1 MIPDTNI
8 RMGKALTK
16 LALFSSVFVGLPNV
30 WAAGEF
36 DFFEKEIRPLLY
48 KHCYKC
54 HSAEAEKLKGGLL
67 LVSRQGWATG
77 GDTGPAIVPGD
88 VEGSLL
94 LRAVS
99 YEDGDLKM
107 PPKYKLADHE
117 RAALGAWVEAGA
129 ADPRDHQTAG
139 KAKGIDLDKGR
150 EFWSFR
156 PVVKQA
162 VPEVSPAPGQGKN
175 LGAIDRFILSRLAKE
190 DIGLVDLARPE
201 TLLRRVYFDLIGL
214 PPTPEQI
221 DDFLTDPSP
230 EAYAR
235 LVDRLLGSPQFGET
249 WGRHWL
255 DVARFAESSGG
266 GRSLM
271 FKDAWR
277 FRDYVIRAFNDDKP
291 FDQFIREQIAGD
303 LMPPGT
309 RKQQNERFVATG
321 FLALG
326 PHNYELQDKELLRME
341 VVDEQIETVG
351 RAFLGMTLGCAR
363 CHDHKFDPVPTNDY
377 YALAGIFR
385 STQSLIPGNVSG
397 WVAREL
403 EPEPALRKAI
413 EQHAEETKQA
423 NVALKAAKKELRK
436 VEEATGKAGVYID
449 DLEAEIIGDWMK
461 STSNKNYFGD
471 NYIHD
476 KGEGKG
482 QKKVIFTAELKEAGE
497 YEVRFGY
504 TAGTNRAQ
512 KAPVTIEHA
521 NGPTTIRVNQ
531 REKPPINDNFKI
543 IGRFQFNAGKAVVS
557 VSNENTSD
565 VVIADAVVFV
575 PVAELKKD
583 SVPDLRLAKLRG
595 EVDRLVKRAD
605 ALKKTKST
613 DLPKAMSVQDEK
625 ETGDWHVHI
634 RGEIRNKGAVVPRG
648 FLQVASKRKTVA
660 QPTIAA
666 GKSGRLELAEW
677 VASSDN
683 PLTSRVM
690 VNRIWHHLIGKGLVR
705 TTDNFGMMGEKP
717 SHAALLDWLAH
728 QFVVDQWSVK
738 KMIRRIVMSRTY
750 RLSSTGETTGWASDP
765 ENRLIWRANRKRLT
779 AEAIRDSIL
788 SVSGQ
793 LSMQQGGPTIRKFSQ
808 YDWGYEF
815 NTIRRSVYVPLFRNT
830 LLEVMEAFDVA
841 NPNVVSGRRSETTLP
856 TQALYLMNSPFVNA
870 EAERAG
876 ERIIRSGVSDAE
888 RVRLVYRLA
897 LGREPSAVE
906 ADVVMKFIEESK
918 TGQKSRAWSALVHS
932 LFGSVD
938 FRHLD

>member
-8 RMGKALTK
+8 RMGRTLTK
-16 LALFSSVFVGLPNV
+16 LALCSLVVVGLPNA

-36 DFFEKEIRPLLY
+36 NFFEKEIRPLLY

-67 LVSRQGWATG
+67 LDSRQGWATG
-77 GDTGPAIVPGD
+77 GDSGPAIVPGD

-99 YEDGDLKM
+99 YEDGDLQM

-117 RAALGAWVEAGA
+117 RAALGTWVEAGA
-129 ADPRDHQTAG
+129 VDPRNHQTEG
-139 KAKGIDLDKGR
+139 KAKGIDLAKGR
-150 EFWSFR
+150 KFWSFR
-156 PVVKQA
+156 PVVNHA
-162 VPEVSPAPGQGKN
+162 VPEVNPVPGQGKN

-190 DIGLVDLARPE
+190 DIELVDLARPE
-201 TLLRRVYFDLIGL
+201 TLLRRLYFDLIGL

-221 DDFLTDPSP
+221 DDFLTDPSLG
-230 EAYAR
+230 AYAR

-277 FRDYVIRAFNDDKP
+277 FRDYVINSFNDDKP

-385 STQSLIPGNVSG
+385 STQSLVPGNVSG

-449 DLEAEIIGDWMK
+449 DLEAEIIGEWMK
-461 STSNKNYFGD
+461 STSNKTYFGD

-521 NGPTTIRVNQ
+521 DGPTTIRINQ

-543 IGRFQFNAGKAVVS
+543 MGRFQFNAGRAVVS

-575 PVAELKKD
+575 PVAELKN
-583 SVPDLRLAKLRG
+583 SVPRQRLAKLRG
-595 EVDRLVKRAD
+595 EVDRLVKRVD
-605 ALKKTKST
+605 TLKKTKSA

-625 ETGDWHVHI
+625 KTGDWHIHI

-666 GKSGRLELAEW
+666 GRSGRLELA
-677 VASSDN
+677 
-683 PLTSRVM
+683 
-690 VNRIWHHLIGKGLVR
+690 
-705 TTDNFGMMGEKP
+705 
-717 SHAALLDWLAH
+717 
-728 QFVVDQWSVK
+728 
-738 KMIRRIVMSRTY
+738 
-750 RLSSTGETTGWASDP
+750 
-765 ENRLIWRANRKRLT
+765 
-779 AEAIRDSIL
+779 
-788 SVSGQ
+788 
-793 LSMQQGGPTIRKFSQ
+793 
-808 YDWGYEF
+808 
-815 NTIRRSVYVPLFRNT
+815 
-830 LLEVMEAFDVA
+830 
-841 NPNVVSGRRSETTLP
+841 
-856 TQALYLMNSPFVNA
+856 
-870 EAERAG
+870 
-876 ERIIRSGVSDAE
+876 
-888 RVRLVYRLA
+888 
-897 LGREPSAVE
+897 
-906 ADVVMKFIEESK
+906 
-918 TGQKSRAWSALVHS
+918 
-932 LFGSVD
+932 
-938 FRHLD
+938 

>member
-1 MIPDTNI
+1 MIPPI
-8 RMGKALTK
+8 VISMGKTLISFAAIL
-16 LALFSSVFVGLPNV
+16 LLIFSLSSAK
-30 WAAGEF
+30 AAGEF
-36 DFFEKEIRPLLY
+36 DFFEKEIRPLLH

-54 HSAEAEKLKGGLL
+54 HSTEAEKLKGGLL
-67 LVSRQGWATG
+67 LDSRQGWESG
-77 GDTGPAIVPGD
+77 GDSGPAIVPGD

-99 YEDGDLKM
+99 YEDGDLQM

-117 RAALGAWVEAGA
+117 RAALDRWVRAGA
-129 ADPRDHQTAG
+129 ADPRDHQRER
-139 KAKGIDLDKGR
+139 KVKGIDLGKGR
-150 EFWSFR
+150 EFWAFR
-156 PVVKQA
+156 PVVNHG
-162 VPEVSPAPGQGKN
+162 VPKMSPVSSQGGD
-175 LGAIDRFILSRLAKE
+175 LGAIDRFIISRLAKE
-190 DIGLVDLARPE
+190 GIERVGLARPE
-201 TLLRRVYFDLIGL
+201 TLLRRLYFDLIGV

-277 FRDYVIRAFNDDKP
+277 FRDYVINAFNDDKP

-303 LMPPGT
+303 LMPAGT
-309 RKQQNERFVATG
+309 REQQNERFVATG

-363 CHDHKFDPVPTNDY
+363 CHDHKFDPVPTDDY

-385 STQSLIPGNVSG
+385 STQSLVPGNVSS

-403 EPEPALRKAI
+403 KPEPTLKKII
-413 EQHAEETKQA
+413 EQHARETQEA
-423 NVALKAAKKELRK
+423 NAALKAAKKELQK
-436 VEEATGKAGVYID
+436 VEQTSGRTGIYVD
-449 DLEAEIIGDWMK
+449 NLEAEIIGDWMK
-461 STSNKNYFGD
+461 STSNKTYFGD

-482 QKKVIFTAELKEAGE
+482 QKKVIFTAEMEEAGE

-512 KAPVTIEHA
+512 EAPVTIEHA
-521 NGPTTIRVNQ
+521 DGSTTIRINQ
-531 REKPPINDNFKI
+531 REKPPINDNFKV

-557 VSNENTSD
+557 VSNANTRD

-575 PVAELKKD
+575 PAAELKKD
-583 SVPDLRLAKLRG
+583 SVPGQRLAKLRG
-595 EVDRLVKRAD
+595 EVDRLVKRLD

-648 FLQVASKRKTVA
+648 FLQVASKTKTDA
-660 QPTIAA
+660 QPAIAT
-666 GKSGRLELAEW
+666 GSSGRLELAEW

-690 VNRIWHHLIGKGLVR
+690 VNRIWHHLIGNGLVR
-705 TTDNFGMMGEKP
+705 TTDNFGMMGEMP
-717 SHAALLDWLAH
+717 SHAPLLDWLAH

-750 RLSSTGETTGWASDP
+750 RLASTGESVGWATDP
-765 ENRLIWRANRKRLT
+765 ENRLIWRGNRKRLT
-779 AEAIRDSIL
+779 AEAIRDTIL

-830 LLEVMEAFDVA
+830 LLEGLETFDVA

-856 TQALYLMNSPFVNA
+856 TQALYMMNSPFVNA

-876 ERIIRSGVSDAE
+876 ERIIRYGATDAE

-906 ADVVMKFIEESK
+906 VDVVMKFIEESK
-918 TGQKSRAWSALVHS
+918 TGEKSGAWSALVHS

>member
-1 MIPDTNI
+1 
-8 RMGKALTK
+8 MGKTLIIFAAIL
-16 LALFSSVFVGLPNV
+16 LLIFGLSSAR
-30 WAAGEF
+30 AAGEF
-36 DFFEKEIRPLLY
+36 DYFEKEIRPLLH

-54 HSAEAEKLKGGLL
+54 HSTEAEKVKGGLL
-67 LVSRQGWATG
+67 LDSRQGWETG
-77 GDTGPAIVPGD
+77 GDSGPAIVPGD
-88 VEGSLL
+88 VQGSLL

-99 YEDGDLKM
+99 YENSDLQM
-107 PPKYKLADHE
+107 PPKYKLAEHE
-117 RAALGAWVEAGA
+117 RAALGKWVEAGA
-129 ADPRDHQTAG
+129 ADPRDHQTEG
-139 KAKGIDLDKGR
+139 KAKSVDVAKGR
-150 EFWSFR
+150 EFWAFR
-156 PVVKQA
+156 PVANHA
-162 VPEVSPAPGQGKN
+162 VPKMNPAPGQGKN
-175 LGAIDRFILSRLAKE
+175 LGPIDRFILSRLTDE
-190 DIGLVDLARPE
+190 GIERVDLARPE
-201 TLLRRVYFDLIGL
+201 TLLRRLYFDLIGL

-221 DDFLTDPSP
+221 DDFLADPSP
-230 EAYAR
+230 ESYER
-235 LVDRLLGSPQFGET
+235 LLDRLLGSPQFGET

-277 FRDYVIRAFNDDKP
+277 FRDYVINAFNDDKP

-303 LMPPGT
+303 LMPTGT
-309 RKQQNERFVATG
+309 REQQNERFVATG

-351 RAFLGMTLGCAR
+351 RAFLGMTRGCAR
-363 CHDHKFDPVPTNDY
+363 CHDHKFDPVPADDY

-385 STQSLIPGNVSG
+385 STQSLVPGNVSS

-403 EPEPALRKAI
+403 EPEPALKKVI
-413 EQHAEETKQA
+413 EQHAEEAKESNA
-423 NVALKAAKKELRK
+423 ALKAAKKELLK
-436 VEEATGKAGVYID
+436 VEGAFGETGVFVD
-449 DLEAEIIGDWMK
+449 DLDAEKIGDWMK
-461 STSNKNYFGD
+461 STSNKTYFRD

-482 QKKVIFTAELKEAGE
+482 QKKVIFTAELEEAGE

-512 KAPVTIEHA
+512 EAPVTIEHA
-521 NGPTTIRVNQ
+521 DGPTTIKINQ
-531 REKPPINDNFKI
+531 REKPPINDNFKV

-557 VSNENTSD
+557 VSNANTSD

-575 PVAELKKD
+575 PVAGLKKN
-583 SVPDLRLAKLRG
+583 SVPGQRLAKLRG
-595 EVDRLVKRAD
+595 EVDRLVKRLD

-634 RGEIRNKGAVVPRG
+634 RGEIRNKAAVVPRG
-648 FLQVASKRKTVA
+648 FLQVASKTKTVA
-660 QPTIAA
+660 QPAIAA
-666 GKSGRLELAEW
+666 GRSGRLELAEW

-750 RLSSTGETTGWASDP
+750 RLASTGESVGWATDQ

-808 YDWGYEF
+808 YDFGYEF

-830 LLEVMEAFDVA
+830 LLEGLETFDVA

-876 ERIIRSGVSDAE
+876 ERISRNGVTDAE
-888 RVRLVYRLA
+888 RVRLAYRLA
-897 LGREPSAVE
+897 LGREPSAIE
-906 ADVVMKFIEESK
+906 ADVVMKFIGKSK
-918 TGQKSRAWSALVHS
+918 TGQKSRTWSAVAHS

>member
-1 MIPDTNI
+1 
-8 RMGKALTK
+8 MGKTLISFAAIL
-16 LALFSSVFVGLPNV
+16 LLIFSLSSAK
-30 WAAGEF
+30 AAGEF
-36 DFFEKEIRPLLY
+36 DFFEKEIRPLLH

-54 HSAEAEKLKGGLL
+54 HSTEAEKVKGGLL
-67 LVSRQGWATG
+67 LDSRQGWATG
-77 GDTGPAIVPGD
+77 GDSGPAIVPGD

-99 YEDGDLKM
+99 YEDGDLQM

-117 RAALGAWVEAGA
+117 RAALDRWVRAGA
-129 ADPRDHQTAG
+129 ADPRDHQTEG
-139 KAKGIDLDKGR
+139 KAKGVDLVKGR
-150 EFWSFR
+150 EFWAFR
-156 PVVKQA
+156 PVGNHA
-162 VPEVSPAPGQGKN
+162 VPKVNPALGQGEN

-190 DIGLVDLARPE
+190 GIERVDLARPE
-201 TLLRRVYFDLIGL
+201 TLLRRLYFDLIGL

-277 FRDYVIRAFNDDKP
+277 FRDYVINAFNDDKP

-303 LMPPGT
+303 LMPAGT
-309 RKQQNERFVATG
+309 REQQNERFVATG

-363 CHDHKFDPVPTNDY
+363 CHDHKFDPVPTDDY

-385 STQSLIPGNVSG
+385 STQSLVPGNVSS

-403 EPEPALRKAI
+403 KPEPTLKKII
-413 EQHAEETKQA
+413 EQHARETQEA
-423 NVALKAAKKELRK
+423 NAALKAAKKELQK
-436 VEEATGKAGVYID
+436 VEQTSGRTGIYVD
-449 DLEAEIIGDWMK
+449 NLEAEIIGDWMK
-461 STSNKNYFGD
+461 STSNKTYFGD

-482 QKKVIFTAELKEAGE
+482 QKKVIFTAEMEEAGE

-512 KAPVTIEHA
+512 EAPVTIEHA
-521 NGPTTIRVNQ
+521 DGSTTIRINQ
-531 REKPPINDNFKI
+531 REKPPINDNFKV

-557 VSNENTSD
+557 VSNANTRD

-575 PVAELKKD
+575 PVAELKKH
-583 SVPDLRLAKLRG
+583 SVPRQRLANLRG
-595 EVDRLVKRAD
+595 EVDRLVKRLD

-648 FLQVASKRKTVA
+648 FLQVASKTKTVA
-660 QPTIAA
+660 QPAIAT
-666 GKSGRLELAEW
+666 GSSGRLELAEW

-690 VNRIWHHLIGKGLVR
+690 VNRIWHHLIGNGLVR
-705 TTDNFGMMGEKP
+705 TTDNFGMMGEMP
-717 SHAALLDWLAH
+717 SHAPLLDWLAH

-750 RLSSTGETTGWASDP
+750 RLASTGESIGRTIDP

-779 AEAIRDSIL
+779 AESIRDTIL

-830 LLEVMEAFDVA
+830 LLEGLETFDVA

-876 ERIIRSGVSDAE
+876 ERIIRYGATDAE

-906 ADVVMKFIEESK
+906 VDVVMKFIEESK
-918 TGQKSRAWSALVHS
+918 TGEKSGAWSALVHS

>member
-1 MIPDTNI
+1 
-8 RMGKALTK
+8 MGKTLISFAAIL
-16 LALFSSVFVGLPNV
+16 LLIFGLSSAT
-30 WAAGEF
+30 AAGEF
-36 DFFEKEIRPLLY
+36 DFFEKEIRPLLH

-54 HSAEAEKLKGGLL
+54 HSTEAEKLKGALL
-67 LVSRQGWATG
+67 LDSRQGWETG
-77 GDTGPAIVPGD
+77 GDSGPAIVPGD

-99 YEDGDLKM
+99 YEDDDLQM

-117 RAALGAWVEAGA
+117 RAALGKWVEAGA
-129 ADPRDHQTAG
+129 ADPRDHQTEG
-139 KAKGIDLDKGR
+139 KAEGIDLAKGR

-156 PVVKQA
+156 PVVNDA
-162 VPEVSPAPGQGKN
+162 VPKMNPAPGQGEN

-190 DIGLVDLARPE
+190 GIDRVDLARPE
-201 TLLRRVYFDLIGL
+201 TLLRRLYFDLIGL

-221 DDFLTDPSP
+221 DDFLADPSP
-230 EAYAR
+230 EAYER

-277 FRDYVIRAFNDDKP
+277 FRDYVINAFNDDKP

-309 RKQQNERFVATG
+309 REQQNERFVATG

-363 CHDHKFDPVPTNDY
+363 CHDHKFDPVPTDDY

-385 STQSLIPGNVSG
+385 STQSLVPGNVSG

-403 EPEPALRKAI
+403 EPEPTLKKAI
-413 EQHAEETKQA
+413 EQHTGETREVNA
-423 NVALKAAKKELRK
+423 ALKVAKKELRK
-436 VEEATGKAGVYID
+436 VEEISGKTGIVVD
-449 DLEAEIIGDWMK
+449 DLEAEKIGDWMK
-461 STSNKNYFGD
+461 STSNKTFFGD

-482 QKKVIFTAELKEAGE
+482 QKKVIFTAELEEAGE

-512 KAPVTIEHA
+512 EAPVTIEHA
-521 NGPTTIRVNQ
+521 DGSTTIRINQ
-531 REKPPINDNFKI
+531 REKPPINDNFKV

-557 VSNENTSD
+557 VSNANTRD

-583 SVPDLRLAKLRG
+583 SVPGQRLANLRG
-595 EVDRLVKRAD
+595 EVDRLVKRLD

-634 RGEIRNKGAVVPRG
+634 RGEIRNKAAVVPRG
-648 FLQVASKRKTVA
+648 FLQVASKTKTVA

-666 GKSGRLELAEW
+666 GRSGRLELAEW

-690 VNRIWHHLIGKGLVR
+690 VNRIWYHLIGKGLVR

-750 RLSSTGETTGWASDP
+750 RLASTGESVGWATDP

-808 YDWGYEF
+808 YDFGYEF

-830 LLEVMEAFDVA
+830 LLEGLETFDVA

-876 ERIIRSGVSDAE
+876 ERISRNGVTDAE
-888 RVRLVYRLA
+888 RVRLAYRLA
-897 LGREPSAVE
+897 LGREPSAIE
-906 ADVVMKFIEESK
+906 ADVVMKFIGKSK
-918 TGQKSRAWSALVHS
+918 TGQKSRTWSAVAHS
-932 LFGSVD
+932 LFGSVN

>member
-8 RMGKALTK
+8 RMGKTLTK
-16 LALFSSVFVGLPNV
+16 LALFPLLIVGLSNV
-30 WAAGEF
+30 WATGEF
-36 DFFEKEIRPLLY
+36 DYFEKEIRPLLY

-67 LVSRQGWATG
+67 LDSRQGWATG

-107 PPKYKLADHE
+107 PPKYKLADYE
-117 RAALGAWVEAGA
+117 RAALGTWVEAGA
-129 ADPRDHQTAG
+129 VDPRDHQAAG

-156 PVVKQA
+156 PVDNHA
-162 VPEVSPAPGQGKN
+162 VPEVNPAPGQGEN
-175 LGAIDRFILSRLAKE
+175 LGAIDRFILARLAKE
-190 DIGLVDLARPE
+190 GIERVHLARPE
-201 TLLRRVYFDLIGL
+201 TLLRRLYFDLIGL

-277 FRDYVIRAFNDDKP
+277 FRDYVINAFNDDKP

-363 CHDHKFDPVPTNDY
+363 CHDHKFDPVPTDDY

-385 STQSLIPGNVSG
+385 STQSLVPGNVSG

-403 EPEPALRKAI
+403 EPEPTLKKAI
-413 EQHAEETKQA
+413 EQHAGETREA
-423 NVALKAAKKELRK
+423 NAALKAAKKELRK
-436 VEEATGKAGVYID
+436 SEEISGKAGIIVD
-449 DLEAEIIGDWMK
+449 DLQAEKIGDWMK
-461 STSNKNYFGD
+461 STSNKTYFGD

-482 QKKVIFTAELKEAGE
+482 QKKVIFTAELEEAGE

-512 KAPVTIEHA
+512 EAPVTIEHA
-521 NGPTTIRVNQ
+521 DGPTTIRINQ

-543 IGRFQFNAGKAVVS
+543 MGRFQFNAGKAVVS
-557 VSNENTSD
+557 VSNANTSD

-575 PVAELKKD
+575 PVAELKND
-583 SVPDLRLAKLRG
+583 SVPGQRLAKLRG
-595 EVDRLVKRAD
+595 EVDRLVKRVD

-634 RGEIRNKGAVVPRG
+634 RGEIRNKAAVVPRG
-648 FLQVASKRKTVA
+648 FLQVASKTKTVA
-660 QPTIAA
+660 QPAIGA
-666 GKSGRLELAEW
+666 GRSGRLELAEW
-677 VASSDN
+677 VSSSDN

-717 SHAALLDWLAH
+717 SHAALLDWLAY

-738 KMIRRIVMSRTY
+738 KMIRRIIMSRTY
-750 RLSSTGETTGWASDP
+750 RLASTGESVGWAGDP

-830 LLEVMEAFDVA
+830 LLEVFETFDVA
-841 NPNVVSGRRSETTLP
+841 NPNVVSGRRSETILP

-876 ERIIRSGVSDAE
+876 ERIIRYGATDAE

-918 TGQKSRAWSALVHS
+918 TGEKSGAWSALVHS

>member
-1 MIPDTNI
+1 
-8 RMGKALTK
+8 MGKTLIGFAAIL
-16 LALFSSVFVGLPNV
+16 LLVFGLSSAR
-30 WAAGEF
+30 AAGEF
-36 DFFEKEIRPLLY
+36 DFFETEIRPLLH

-54 HSAEAEKLKGGLL
+54 HSTEAEKVKGGLL
-67 LVSRQGWATG
+67 LDSRQGWETG
-77 GDTGPAIVPGD
+77 GDSGQAVVPGD

-99 YEDGDLKM
+99 YEDGDLQM
-107 PPKYKLADHE
+107 PPKYKLTNHE
-117 RAALGAWVEAGA
+117 RAVLVKWVEAGA
-129 ADPRDHQTAG
+129 PDPRDHQTAR
-139 KAKGIDLDKGR
+139 KVKGIDLAKGR
-150 EFWSFR
+150 EFWAFR
-156 PVVKQA
+156 PVVNHA
-162 VPEVSPAPGQGKN
+162 VPKIRLVTDQGGD
-175 LGAIDRFILSRLAKE
+175 LVAIDRFIISRLVKDGIE
-190 DIGLVDLARPE
+190 RVGLARPE
-201 TLLRRVYFDLIGL
+201 TLLRRLYFDLIGV
-214 PPTPEQI
+214 PPTPKQI
-221 DDFLTDPSP
+221 DDFLADPLP
-230 EAYAR
+230 EAYER
-235 LVDRLLGSPQFGET
+235 LVDRLLGLPQFGET

-277 FRDYVIRAFNDDKP
+277 FRDYVINAFNDDKP

-303 LMPPGT
+303 LMQSGT
-309 RKQQNERFVATG
+309 REQQNERFVATG

-363 CHDHKFDPVPTNDY
+363 CHDHKFDPVPTDDY

-385 STQSLIPGNVSG
+385 STQSLVPGNVSS

-403 EPEPALRKAI
+403 KPEPALKKVI
-413 EQHAEETKQA
+413 EQHARETQEA
-423 NVALKAAKKELRK
+423 NAALKGAKKELRK
-436 VEEATGKAGVYID
+436 AEGISGETGVIVD
-449 DLEAEIIGDWMK
+449 DLQAEKIGDWMK
-461 STSNKNYFGD
+461 STSNKTYFGD

-482 QKKVIFTAELKEAGE
+482 QKKVIFTADLKEAGE

-512 KAPVTIEHA
+512 AAPVTIEHA
-521 NGPTTIRVNQ
+521 DGPTTIRVNQ

-543 IGRFQFNAGKAVVS
+543 MGRFQFNAGKAVVS
-557 VSNENTSD
+557 VSNAKTRD

-575 PVAELKKD
+575 PVAELKRD
-583 SVPDLRLAKLRG
+583 TVPSQSLAKLRG
-595 EVDRLVKRAD
+595 EVDRLVKRVD
-605 ALKKTKST
+605 SLKKSKST
-613 DLPKAMSVQDEK
+613 GLPKAMSVQDEK

-648 FLQVASKRKTVA
+648 FLQVASKTKTVA
-660 QPTIAA
+660 QPTIAT
-666 GKSGRLELAEW
+666 GRSGRLELAEW
-677 VASSDN
+677 VASSEN

-690 VNRIWHHLIGKGLVR
+690 VNRIWHHLIGNGLVR
-705 TTDNFGMMGEKP
+705 TTDNFGMMGETP

-750 RLSSTGETTGWASDP
+750 RLASTGESIGRTIDP

-779 AEAIRDSIL
+779 AESIRDSIL

-815 NTIRRSVYVPLFRNT
+815 NTTRRSVYVPLFRNT
-830 LLEVMEAFDVA
+830 LLEVFETFDVA
-841 NPNVVSGRRSETTLP
+841 NPNVVSGRRSETILP
-856 TQALYLMNSPFVNA
+856 TQALYMMNSPFVNA
-870 EAERAG
+870 EAKRAG
-876 ERIIRSGVSDAE
+876 ERIIRSGATDAE

-897 LGREPSAVE
+897 LGREPSAAE

-918 TGQKSRAWSALVHS
+918 VGEKSGAWSALIHS

>member
-16 LALFSSVFVGLPNV
+16 LALFSSVIVGLPNV

-67 LVSRQGWATG
+67 LDSRQGWAIG
-77 GDTGPAIVPGD
+77 GDSGPAIVPGD

-99 YEDGDLKM
+99 YEDGDLQM

-117 RAALGAWVEAGA
+117 RAALAAWVEAGA
-129 ADPRDHQTAG
+129 ADPRDHQTVG
-139 KAKGIDLDKGR
+139 KAKGIDLAKGR
-150 EFWSFR
+150 KFWSFR
-156 PVVKQA
+156 PVVNHA
-162 VPEVSPAPGQGKN
+162 VPKMNPAPGQGKN

-190 DIGLVDLARPE
+190 DIEQVDLARPE
-201 TLLRRVYFDLIGL
+201 TLLRRLYFDLIGL

-221 DDFLTDPSP
+221 DGFLTDPSL

-277 FRDYVIRAFNDDKP
+277 FRDYVINAFNDDKP

-476 KGEGKG
+476 KGEEKG

-660 QPTIAA
+660 QPTIAV

>member
-16 LALFSSVFVGLPNV
+16 LALFSSVIVGLPNV

-67 LVSRQGWATG
+67 LDSRQGWAIG
-77 GDTGPAIVPGD
+77 GDSGPAIVPGD

-99 YEDGDLKM
+99 YEDGDLQM

-117 RAALGAWVEAGA
+117 RAALAAWVEAGA
-129 ADPRDHQTAG
+129 ADPRDHQTVG
-139 KAKGIDLDKGR
+139 KAKGIDLAKGR
-150 EFWSFR
+150 KFWSFR
-156 PVVKQA
+156 PVVNHA
-162 VPEVSPAPGQGKN
+162 VPKMNPAPGQGEN

-190 DIGLVDLARPE
+190 DIEQVDLARPE
-201 TLLRRVYFDLIGL
+201 TLLRRLYFDLIGL

-235 LVDRLLGSPQFGET
+235 LVDRLLGSPQFGER

-277 FRDYVIRAFNDDKP
+277 FRDYVISAFNDDKP

-363 CHDHKFDPVPTNDY
+363 CHDHKFDPVPTDDY

-461 STSNKNYFGD
+461 STSNKTYFGD

-543 IGRFQFNAGKAVVS
+543 LGRFQFNDGKAVVS
-557 VSNENTSD
+557 VSNDNTSD

-575 PVAELKKD
+575 PVEELKKD

-595 EVDRLVKRAD
+595 EVDRLVKRVD
-605 ALKKTKST
+605 TLKKTKST

-625 ETGDWHVHI
+625 ETSDWHVHI

-648 FLQVASKRKTVA
+648 FLQVASKMKTVA
-660 QPTIAA
+660 QPKIAA

-750 RLSSTGETTGWASDP
+750 RLSSTGESTGWASDP
-765 ENRLIWRANRKRLT
+765 ENRLVWRANRKRLT

-906 ADVVMKFIEESK
+906 ADVVMKFIEEPK

>member
-1 MIPDTNI
+1 
-8 RMGKALTK
+8 MGRTLISFAAIL
-16 LALFSSVFVGLPNV
+16 LLVFGLSSAR
-30 WAAGEF
+30 AAGEF
-36 DFFEKEIRPLLY
+36 DFFETEIRPLLH

-54 HSAEAEKLKGGLL
+54 HSTEAEKVKGGLL
-67 LVSRQGWATG
+67 LDSRQGWETG
-77 GDTGPAIVPGD
+77 GDSGPAIVPGD
-88 VEGSLL
+88 VPGSLL

-99 YEDGDLKM
+99 YENSDLQM
-107 PPKYKLADHE
+107 PPKYKLAEHE
-117 RAALGAWVEAGA
+117 RAALSKWVKAGA
-129 ADPRDHQTAG
+129 ADPRDHQTEG
-139 KAKGIDLDKGR
+139 KAKSVDVAKGR
-150 EFWSFR
+150 EFWAFR
-156 PVVKQA
+156 PVANHA
-162 VPEVSPAPGQGKN
+162 VPKMNAAPGQGEN
-175 LGAIDRFILSRLAKE
+175 LGPIDRFILSRLAKE
-190 DIGLVDLARPE
+190 GIERVGLARPE
-201 TLLRRVYFDLIGL
+201 TLLRRLYFDLIGV

-221 DDFLTDPSP
+221 DDFLGDPSP
-230 EAYAR
+230 EAYER
-235 LVDRLLGSPQFGET
+235 LVDRLLGLPQFGET

-277 FRDYVIRAFNDDKP
+277 FRDYVINAFNDDKP

-303 LMPPGT
+303 LMPSGT
-309 RKQQNERFVATG
+309 REQQNERFVATG

-363 CHDHKFDPVPTNDY
+363 CHDHKFDPVPTDDY

-385 STQSLIPGNVSG
+385 STQSLVPGNVSS

-403 EPEPALRKAI
+403 EPEPALKKII
-413 EQHAEETKQA
+413 EQHARETQEA
-423 NVALKAAKKELRK
+423 NAALKVAKKELKK
-436 VEEATGKAGVYID
+436 VEQTSGGTGVYVD

-461 STSNKNYFGD
+461 STSNKTYFGD

-482 QKKVIFTAELKEAGE
+482 QKKVIFNADLKTAGE

-512 KAPVTIEHA
+512 AAPVTIEHA
-521 NGPTTIRVNQ
+521 DGATTIRVNQ
-531 REKPPINDNFKI
+531 REKPPINDNFKTM
-543 IGRFQFNAGKAVVS
+543 GRFQFNAGKAIVS
-557 VSNENTSD
+557 VSNANTRD

-575 PVAELKKD
+575 PVAELKKH
-583 SVPDLRLAKLRG
+583 SVPRQRLANLRG
-595 EVDRLVKRAD
+595 EVDRLVKRVD
-605 ALKKTKST
+605 ALKKSKSM
-613 DLPKAMSVQDEK
+613 DLPKTMSVQDEK

-648 FLQVASKRKTVA
+648 FLQVASKTKTVA
-660 QPTIAA
+660 QPAIAT
-666 GKSGRLELAEW
+666 GRSGRLELAKW
-677 VASSDN
+677 VASSEN

-690 VNRIWHHLIGKGLVR
+690 VNRIWHHLIGNGLVR
-705 TTDNFGMMGEKP
+705 TTDNFGMMGEMP
-717 SHAALLDWLAH
+717 SHATLLDWLAH

-750 RLSSTGETTGWASDP
+750 RLASTGESIGRTIDP

-779 AEAIRDSIL
+779 AESIRDSIL

-830 LLEVMEAFDVA
+830 LLEVFETFDVA
-841 NPNVVSGRRSETTLP
+841 NPNVVSGRRSETILP

-876 ERIIRSGVSDAE
+876 ERIIRSGTTDAE

-918 TGQKSRAWSALVHS
+918 AGEKSGAWAALVHS

>member
-8 RMGKALTK
+8 RMGRTLTN
-16 LALFSSVFVGLPNV
+16 LALCSLVVVGLPNA

-67 LVSRQGWATG
+67 LDSRQGWATG

-117 RAALGAWVEAGA
+117 RAALAAWVEAGA
-129 ADPRDHQTAG
+129 ADPRDHQAQG

-156 PVVKQA
+156 PVVNHA
-162 VPEVSPAPGQGKN
+162 VPKMNPAPGQGKN

-190 DIGLVDLARPE
+190 DIELVDLARPE
-201 TLLRRVYFDLIGL
+201 ALLRRLYFDLIGL

-277 FRDYVIRAFNDDKP
+277 FRDYVINAFNDDKP

-449 DLEAEIIGDWMK
+449 DLEAEIIGEWMK
-461 STSNKNYFGD
+461 STSNKTYFGD

>member
-1 MIPDTNI
+1 MIPETNI
-8 RMGKALTK
+8 RIGKALII
-16 LALFSSVFVGLPNV
+16 LALFSLVVVGLSNAR
-30 WAAGEF
+30 AAGEF
-36 DFFEKEIRPLLY
+36 DFFEKEIRPLLH

-54 HSAEAEKLKGGLL
+54 HSTEAEKLKGGLL
-67 LVSRQGWATG
+67 LDSRQGWESG
-77 GDTGPAIVPGD
+77 GDSGPAIVPGD

-99 YEDGDLKM
+99 YEDDDLQM

-117 RAALGAWVEAGA
+117 RAALGKWVEAGA
-129 ADPRDHQTAG
+129 ADPRDHQTEG
-139 KAKGIDLDKGR
+139 KAEGIDLAKGR

-156 PVVKQA
+156 PVTNQA
-162 VPEVSPAPGQGKN
+162 VPKMNPAPGQGEN

-190 DIGLVDLARPE
+190 GIERVDLARPE
-201 TLLRRVYFDLIGL
+201 TLLRRLYFDLIGL

-221 DDFLTDPSP
+221 DDFLADPSP
-230 EAYAR
+230 EAYER

-277 FRDYVIRAFNDDKP
+277 FRDYVINAFNDDKP

-303 LMPPGT
+303 LMPSGT

-363 CHDHKFDPVPTNDY
+363 CHDHKFDPVPTDDY

-385 STQSLIPGNVSG
+385 STQSLVPGNVSS

-403 EPEPALRKAI
+403 EPGPTLKKVI
-413 EQHAEETKQA
+413 EQHAGETKKA
-423 NVALKAAKKELRK
+423 NAALKAAKKELGK
-436 VEEATGKAGVYID
+436 VEEISGKTGIIVD
-449 DLEAEIIGDWMK
+449 NLQAEKIGDWMK
-461 STSNKNYFGD
+461 STSNKTYFGD

-512 KAPVTIEHA
+512 EAPVTIKHA
-521 NGPTTIRVNQ
+521 DGPTTIRINQ

-543 IGRFQFNAGKAVVS
+543 MGRFQFNAGKAVVS
-557 VSNENTSD
+557 VSNANTRD

-575 PVAELKKD
+575 PVAESKKD
-583 SVPDLRLAKLRG
+583 SVLEQRLAKLRG
-595 EVDRLVKRAD
+595 EVDRLVKRVD

-634 RGEIRNKGAVVPRG
+634 RGEIRNKAAVVPRG
-648 FLQVASKRKTVA
+648 FLQVASKTKTVA

-666 GKSGRLELAEW
+666 GRSGRLELAEW

-728 QFVVDQWSVK
+728 QFVVDQWSEK
-738 KMIRRIVMSRTY
+738 KMIRRIVKSRTY
-750 RLSSTGETTGWASDP
+750 RLASTGESVGWAADP

-793 LSMQQGGPTIRKFSQ
+793 LSMQQGGYTIRKFSQ
-808 YDWGYEF
+808 YDFGYEF

-830 LLEVMEAFDVA
+830 LLEVLEAFDVA

-876 ERIIRSGVSDAE
+876 ERISRSGVTDAE
-888 RVRLVYRLA
+888 RVRLAYRLA

-906 ADVVMKFIEESK
+906 ADVVMKFIGESK
-918 TGQKSRAWSALVHS
+918 TGQKSMAWSALVHS

>member
-16 LALFSSVFVGLPNV
+16 LALFSSVIVGLPNV

-54 HSAEAEKLKGGLL
+54 HSAEAEKLKGGLML
-67 LVSRQGWATG
+67 DSRQGWATG
-77 GDTGPAIVPGD
+77 GDTGPAIEPGD

-117 RAALGAWVEAGA
+117 RAALAAWVEAGA
-129 ADPRDHQTAG
+129 ADPRDHQTVG
-139 KAKGIDLDKGR
+139 KAKGIDLAKGR
-150 EFWSFR
+150 KFWSFR
-156 PVVKQA
+156 PVVNHA
-162 VPEVSPAPGQGKN
+162 VPKMNPAPGQGKN

-190 DIGLVDLARPE
+190 DIEQVDLARPE
-201 TLLRRVYFDLIGL
+201 TLLRRLYFDLIGL

-221 DDFLTDPSP
+221 DEFLTDPSP
-230 EAYAR
+230 KAYAR

-277 FRDYVIRAFNDDKP
+277 FRDYVINAFNDDKP

>member
-1 MIPDTNI
+1 
-8 RMGKALTK
+8 MGRTLISFAAIL
-16 LALFSSVFVGLPNV
+16 LLVFGLSSAR
-30 WAAGEF
+30 AAGEF
-36 DFFEKEIRPLLY
+36 DFFETEIRPLLH

-54 HSAEAEKLKGGLL
+54 HSTEAEKVKGGLL
-67 LVSRQGWATG
+67 LDSRQGWETG
-77 GDTGPAIVPGD
+77 GDSGPAIVPGD
-88 VEGSLL
+88 VPGSLL

-99 YEDGDLKM
+99 YENSDLQM
-107 PPKYKLADHE
+107 PPKYKLAEHE
-117 RAALGAWVEAGA
+117 RAALSKWVKAGA
-129 ADPRDHQTAG
+129 ADPRDHQTEG
-139 KAKGIDLDKGR
+139 KAKSVDVAKGR
-150 EFWSFR
+150 EFWAFR
-156 PVVKQA
+156 PVANHA
-162 VPEVSPAPGQGKN
+162 VPKMNAAPGQGEN
-175 LGAIDRFILSRLAKE
+175 LGPIDRFILSRLTDE
-190 DIGLVDLARPE
+190 GIERVDLASPE
-201 TLLRRVYFDLIGL
+201 TLLRRLYFDLIGL

-221 DDFLTDPSP
+221 DDFLADPSP
-230 EAYAR
+230 EAYER
-235 LVDRLLGSPQFGET
+235 LVDRLLGLPQFGET

-277 FRDYVIRAFNDDKP
+277 FRDYVINAFNDDKP

-303 LMPPGT
+303 LMPSGT
-309 RKQQNERFVATG
+309 REQQNERFVATG

-363 CHDHKFDPVPTNDY
+363 CHDHKFDPVPTDDY

-385 STQSLIPGNVSG
+385 STQSLVPGNVSS

-403 EPEPALRKAI
+403 EPEPALKKII
-413 EQHAEETKQA
+413 EQHARETQEA
-423 NVALKAAKKELRK
+423 NAALKVAKKELKK
-436 VEEATGKAGVYID
+436 VEQTSGGTGVYVD

-461 STSNKNYFGD
+461 STSNKTYFGD

-482 QKKVIFTAELKEAGE
+482 QKKVIFNADLKTAGE

-512 KAPVTIEHA
+512 AAPVTIEHA
-521 NGPTTIRVNQ
+521 DGATTIRVNQ
-531 REKPPINDNFKI
+531 REKPPINDNFKTM
-543 IGRFQFNAGKAVVS
+543 GRFQFNAGKAIVS
-557 VSNENTSD
+557 VSNANTRD

-575 PVAELKKD
+575 PVAELKKH
-583 SVPDLRLAKLRG
+583 SVPRQRLANLRG
-595 EVDRLVKRAD
+595 EVDRLVKRVD
-605 ALKKTKST
+605 ALKKSKSM
-613 DLPKAMSVQDEK
+613 DLQKTMSVQDEK

-648 FLQVASKRKTVA
+648 FLQVASKTKTVA
-660 QPTIAA
+660 QPAIAT
-666 GKSGRLELAEW
+666 GRSGRLELAEW
-677 VASSDN
+677 VASSEN

-690 VNRIWHHLIGKGLVR
+690 VNRIWHHLIGNGLVR
-705 TTDNFGMMGEKP
+705 TTDNFGMMGEMP
-717 SHAALLDWLAH
+717 SHATLLDWLAH

-750 RLSSTGETTGWASDP
+750 RLASTGESIGRTIDP

-779 AEAIRDSIL
+779 AESIRDSIL

-830 LLEVMEAFDVA
+830 LLEVFETFDVA
-841 NPNVVSGRRSETTLP
+841 NPNVVSGRRSETILP

-876 ERIIRSGVSDAE
+876 ERIIRYGATDAE

-906 ADVVMKFIEESK
+906 VDVVMKFIEESK
-918 TGQKSRAWSALVHS
+918 TGEKSGAWSALVHS

>member
-8 RMGKALTK
+8 RMGKALIK
-16 LALFSSVFVGLPNV
+16 LALFSLVVVGLSNAR
-30 WAAGEF
+30 AAGRF
-36 DFFEKEIRPLLY
+36 DFFEREIRPLLH

-54 HSAEAEKLKGGLL
+54 HSTEAEKLKGGLL
-67 LVSRQGWATG
+67 LDSRQGWETG
-77 GDTGPAIVPGD
+77 GDSGPAIVSGD

-99 YEDGDLKM
+99 YEDADLQM

-117 RAALGAWVEAGA
+117 RAALGKWVEAGA
-129 ADPRDHQTAG
+129 ADPRDHQTEG
-139 KAKGIDLDKGR
+139 KAKGVDLVKGR
-150 EFWSFR
+150 GFWSFQ
-156 PVVKQA
+156 PVTNQP
-162 VPEVSPAPGQGKN
+162 VPKMNPAPSQGEN
-175 LGAIDRFILSRLAKE
+175 LGAIDRFILARLAKE
-190 DIGLVDLARPE
+190 SIERVDLARPE
-201 TLLRRVYFDLIGL
+201 TLLRRLYFDLIGL
-214 PPTPEQI
+214 PPTPDQM
-221 DDFLTDPSP
+221 DDFLADPSP

-277 FRDYVIRAFNDDKP
+277 FRDYVINAFNDDKP
-291 FDQFIREQIAGD
+291 FDQLIREQIAGD
-303 LMPPGT
+303 LMPAGT
-309 RKQQNERFVATG
+309 REEQNERFVATG

-363 CHDHKFDPVPTNDY
+363 CHDHKFDPVPADDY

-385 STQSLIPGNVSG
+385 STQSLVPGNVSG

-403 EPEPALRKAI
+403 EPELTLKKAI
-413 EQHAEETKQA
+413 ERHAGETREA
-423 NVALKAAKKELRK
+423 NAALKVAKKELRK
-436 VEEATGKAGVYID
+436 AEGISGETGVIVD
-449 DLEAEIIGDWMK
+449 DLQAEKIGDWME
-461 STSNKNYFGD
+461 STSNKTYFGD

-504 TAGTNRAQ
+504 TTGTNRAQ
-512 KAPVTIEHA
+512 EAPVTIEHA
-521 NGPTTIRVNQ
+521 NGPTTIRINQ

-543 IGRFQFNAGKAVVS
+543 MGRFQFNVGKAVVS
-557 VSNENTSD
+557 VSNANTRD

-583 SVPDLRLAKLRG
+583 SVPRQRLAKLRG
-595 EVDRLVKRAD
+595 EVDRLVMRVD

-613 DLPKAMSVQDEK
+613 NLPKAMSVQDEK

-648 FLQVASKRKTVA
+648 FLQAASKTKTVA

-666 GKSGRLELAEW
+666 GRSGRLELAEW

-717 SHAALLDWLAH
+717 SHAVLLDWLAH

-750 RLSSTGETTGWASDP
+750 RLASTGESVGGAADP

-808 YDWGYEF
+808 YDFGYEF

-830 LLEVMEAFDVA
+830 LLEGLETFDVA

-876 ERIIRSGVSDAE
+876 ERISRNGVTDAE
-888 RVRLVYRLA
+888 RVRLAYRLS
-897 LGREPSAVE
+897 LGREPSAIE
-906 ADVVMKFIEESK
+906 ADVVMKFIGKSK
-918 TGQKSRAWSALVHS
+918 IGQKSRTWSALAHS
-932 LFGSVD
+932 LFSSVD

>member
-1 MIPDTNI
+1 
-8 RMGKALTK
+8 MGRTLISFAAIL
-16 LALFSSVFVGLPNV
+16 LLVFGLSSAR
-30 WAAGEF
+30 AAGEF
-36 DFFEKEIRPLLY
+36 DFFETEIRPLLH

-54 HSAEAEKLKGGLL
+54 HSTKAEKVKGGLL
-67 LVSRQGWATG
+67 LDSRQGWEIG
-77 GDTGPAIVPGD
+77 GDSGPAIVPGD
-88 VEGSLL
+88 VPGSLL

-99 YEDGDLKM
+99 YENSDLQM
-107 PPKYKLADHE
+107 PPKYKLAEHE
-117 RAALGAWVEAGA
+117 RSALSKWVEAGA
-129 ADPRDHQTAG
+129 ADPRDHQTEG
-139 KAKGIDLDKGR
+139 KAKSVDVAKGR
-150 EFWSFR
+150 EFWAFR
-156 PVVKQA
+156 PVANHA
-162 VPEVSPAPGQGKN
+162 VPKMNAAPGQGEN
-175 LGAIDRFILSRLAKE
+175 LGPIDRFILSRLTDE
-190 DIGLVDLARPE
+190 GIERGDLASPE
-201 TLLRRVYFDLIGL
+201 TLLRRLYFDLIGL

-221 DDFLTDPSP
+221 DDFLADPSP
-230 EAYAR
+230 EAYER
-235 LVDRLLGSPQFGET
+235 LVDRLLGLPQFGET

-277 FRDYVIRAFNDDKP
+277 FRDYVINAFNDDKP

-303 LMPPGT
+303 LMPSGT
-309 RKQQNERFVATG
+309 REQQNERFVATG

-363 CHDHKFDPVPTNDY
+363 CHDHKFDPVPTDDY

-385 STQSLIPGNVSG
+385 STQSLVPGNVSS

-403 EPEPALRKAI
+403 KPEPALKKII
-413 EQHAEETKQA
+413 EQHARETLKA
-423 NVALKAAKKELRK
+423 NAALKVAKKELQK
-436 VEEATGKAGVYID
+436 VEQTSGRTGVYVD

-461 STSNKNYFGD
+461 STSNKTYFGD

-482 QKKVIFTAELKEAGE
+482 QKKVIFTADLKEAGE

-512 KAPVTIEHA
+512 AAPVTIEHA
-521 NGPTTIRVNQ
+521 DGATTIRVNQ
-531 REKPPINDNFKI
+531 REKPPINDNFKTM
-543 IGRFQFNAGKAVVS
+543 GRFQFNAGKAIVS
-557 VSNENTSD
+557 VSNANTRD

-575 PVAELKKD
+575 PVAELKKH
-583 SVPDLRLAKLRG
+583 SVPRQRLANLRG
-595 EVDRLVKRAD
+595 EVDRLVKRVD
-605 ALKKTKST
+605 ALKKSKSM
-613 DLPKAMSVQDEK
+613 DLPKTMSVQDEK

-648 FLQVASKRKTVA
+648 FLQVASKTKTVA
-660 QPTIAA
+660 QPAIAT
-666 GKSGRLELAEW
+666 GRSGRLELAKW
-677 VASSDN
+677 VASSEN

-690 VNRIWHHLIGKGLVR
+690 VNRIWHHLIGNGLVR
-705 TTDNFGMMGEKP
+705 TTDNFGMMGEMP

-750 RLSSTGETTGWASDP
+750 RLASTGESIGRTIDP

-779 AEAIRDSIL
+779 AESIRDSIL

-830 LLEVMEAFDVA
+830 LLEVFETFDVA
-841 NPNVVSGRRSETTLP
+841 NPNVVSGRRSETILP

-876 ERIIRSGVSDAE
+876 ERIIRSGTTDAE

-918 TGQKSRAWSALVHS
+918 AGEKSGAWAALVHS

>member
-1 MIPDTNI
+1 
-8 RMGKALTK
+8 MGKTLTK
-16 LALFSSVFVGLPNV
+16 LTLFSFVIVGLSNAR
-30 WAAGEF
+30 AAGEF
-36 DFFEKEIRPLLY
+36 DFFEKEIRPLLH

-54 HSAEAEKLKGGLL
+54 HSTEAEKLKGALL
-67 LVSRQGWATG
+67 LDSRQGWESG
-77 GDTGPAIVPGD
+77 GDSGPAIVPGD

-99 YEDGDLKM
+99 YADDDLQM
-107 PPKYKLADHE
+107 PPKYKLADYE
-117 RAALGAWVEAGA
+117 RAALGKWVEAGA
-129 ADPRDHQTAG
+129 ADPRDHQTEG
-139 KAKGIDLDKGR
+139 KAKGVDLVKGR
-150 EFWSFR
+150 EFWAFR
-156 PVVKQA
+156 PVA
-162 VPEVSPAPGQGKN
+162 NHNVPKMNPAPGQGEN
-175 LGAIDRFILSRLAKE
+175 LGAIDRFILSRLARE
-190 DIGLVDLARPE
+190 RIEPVGLARPE
-201 TLLRRVYFDLIGL
+201 TLLRRLYFDLIGL

-230 EAYAR
+230 EAYER
-235 LVDRLLGSPQFGET
+235 LVDRLLGSPQFGEA

-277 FRDYVIRAFNDDKP
+277 FRDYVINAFNDDKP

-303 LMPPGT
+303 LMPAGT
-309 RKQQNERFVATG
+309 REQQNERFVATG

-363 CHDHKFDPVPTNDY
+363 CHDHKFDPVPTDDY

-385 STQSLIPGNVSG
+385 STQSLVPGNVSG

-403 EPEPALRKAI
+403 EPEPALKKVI
-413 EQHAEETKQA
+413 EQHAGETKKA
-423 NVALKAAKKELRK
+423 NAALKTAKKELRK
-436 VEEATGKAGVYID
+436 VEETSGKAGIFVD
-449 DLEAEIIGDWMK
+449 DLEAELVGDWMK
-461 STSNKNYFGD
+461 STSNKTYFGD

-482 QKKVIFTAELKEAGE
+482 QKKVIFTAELEEAGE

-504 TAGTNRAQ
+504 TAGNNRAQ

-521 NGPTTIRVNQ
+521 DGPTTILINQ

-543 IGRFQFNAGKAVVS
+543 MGRFQFNAGKAVVS
-557 VSNENTSD
+557 VSNANTRD

-583 SVPDLRLAKLRG
+583 SVPGQRLAKLRG
-595 EVDRLVKRAD
+595 EVDRLVKRVD

-634 RGEIRNKGAVVPRG
+634 RGEIRNKAAVVPRG
-648 FLQVASKRKTVA
+648 FLQVASKTKTVA

-666 GKSGRLELAEW
+666 GRSGRLELAEW

-738 KMIRRIVMSRTY
+738 KMIRRIIMSRTY
-750 RLSSTGETTGWASDP
+750 RLASTGESVGWAGDP

-788 SVSGQ
+788 SVSGP

-830 LLEVMEAFDVA
+830 LLEVLEAFDVA

-876 ERIIRSGVSDAE
+876 ERISRNGVTDAE
-888 RVRLVYRLA
+888 RVRLAYRLA
-897 LGREPSAVE
+897 LGREPSAIE
-906 ADVVMKFIEESK
+906 ADVVMKFIGKSK
-918 TGQKSRAWSALVHS
+918 TGQKSRTWSALAHS

>member
-1 MIPDTNI
+1 
-8 RMGKALTK
+8 MGKIVTK
-16 LALFSSVFVGLPNV
+16 LALFSLVVVGLSNAR
-30 WAAGEF
+30 AAGEF
-36 DFFEKEIRPLLY
+36 DFFEKEIRPLLH

-54 HSAEAEKLKGGLL
+54 HSTEAEKLKGGLL
-67 LVSRQGWATG
+67 LDSRQGWESG
-77 GDTGPAIVPGD
+77 GDSGPAIVPGD

-99 YEDGDLKM
+99 YEDDDLQM

-117 RAALGAWVEAGA
+117 RAALGKWVEAGA
-129 ADPRDHQTAG
+129 ADPRDHQTEG
-139 KAKGIDLDKGR
+139 KAEGIDLAKGR
-150 EFWSFR
+150 AFWSFR
-156 PVVKQA
+156 PVTNQV
-162 VPEVSPAPGQGKN
+162 VPKMNPAPGQGEN
-175 LGAIDRFILSRLAKE
+175 LGAIDRFILARLAKE
-190 DIGLVDLARPE
+190 GIERVDLARPE
-201 TLLRRVYFDLIGL
+201 TLLRRLYFDLIGL

-277 FRDYVIRAFNDDKP
+277 FRDYVINAFNDDKP

-303 LMPPGT
+303 LMPAGT
-309 RKQQNERFVATG
+309 REQQNERFVATG

-363 CHDHKFDPVPTNDY
+363 CHDHKFDPVPTDDY

-385 STQSLIPGNVSG
+385 STQSLVPGNVSG

-403 EPEPALRKAI
+403 EPEPTLKKAI
-413 EQHAEETKQA
+413 EQHAEETREA
-423 NVALKAAKKELRK
+423 NAALKAAKKELRK
-436 VEEATGKAGVYID
+436 SEEISGKTGIIVD
-449 DLEAEIIGDWMK
+449 DLQAEKIGDWMK
-461 STSNKNYFGD
+461 STSNKTYFGD

-482 QKKVIFTAELKEAGE
+482 QKKVIFTAELEEAGE

-512 KAPVTIEHA
+512 EAPVTIEHA
-521 NGPTTIRVNQ
+521 DGPTTIRINQ
-531 REKPPINDNFKI
+531 REKPPINGNFKI
-543 IGRFQFNAGKAVVS
+543 MGRFQFNAGKAVVS
-557 VSNENTSD
+557 VSNANTRD

-583 SVPDLRLAKLRG
+583 SVPGQRLAKLRG
-595 EVDRLVKRAD
+595 EVDRLVKRVD

-648 FLQVASKRKTVA
+648 FLQVASKTKTAA

-666 GKSGRLELAEW
+666 GRSGRLELAEW

-738 KMIRRIVMSRTY
+738 KMIRRIIMSRTY
-750 RLSSTGETTGWASDP
+750 RLASTGESVGWAGDP
-765 ENRLIWRANRKRLT
+765 ENRLIWRANRRRLT

-793 LSMQQGGPTIRKFSQ
+793 LSMQQGGYTIRKFSQ
-808 YDWGYEF
+808 YDFGYEF

-830 LLEVMEAFDVA
+830 LLEGLETFDVA

-876 ERIIRSGVSDAE
+876 ERISRNGVTDAE
-888 RVRLVYRLA
+888 RVRLAYRLA
-897 LGREPSAVE
+897 LGREPSAIE
-906 ADVVMKFIEESK
+906 ADVVMKFIGKSK
-918 TGQKSRAWSALVHS
+918 TGQKSRTWSALAHS

>member
-8 RMGKALTK
+8 RMGKALIK
-16 LALFSSVFVGLPNV
+16 LALFSLVVVGLSNAR
-30 WAAGEF
+30 AAGRF
-36 DFFEKEIRPLLY
+36 DFFEKEIRPLLH

-54 HSAEAEKLKGGLL
+54 HSTEAEKLKGGLL
-67 LVSRQGWATG
+67 LDSRQGWETG
-77 GDTGPAIVPGD
+77 GDSGPAIVSGD

-99 YEDGDLKM
+99 YEDADLQM

-117 RAALGAWVEAGA
+117 RAALGKWVEAGA
-129 ADPRDHQTAG
+129 ADPRDHQTEG
-139 KAKGIDLDKGR
+139 KAKGVDLVKGR
-150 EFWSFR
+150 GFWSFQ
-156 PVVKQA
+156 PVTNQP
-162 VPEVSPAPGQGKN
+162 VPKMNPAPSQGEN
-175 LGAIDRFILSRLAKE
+175 LGAIDRFILARLAKKGIE
-190 DIGLVDLARPE
+190 RVDLARPE
-201 TLLRRVYFDLIGL
+201 TLLRRLYFDLIGL
-214 PPTPEQI
+214 PPTPDQM
-221 DDFLTDPSP
+221 DDFLADPSP

-277 FRDYVIRAFNDDKP
+277 FRDYVINAFNDDKP
-291 FDQFIREQIAGD
+291 FDQLIREQIAGD
-303 LMPPGT
+303 LMPAGT
-309 RKQQNERFVATG
+309 REEQNERFVATG

-363 CHDHKFDPVPTNDY
+363 CHDHKFDPVPADDY

-385 STQSLIPGNVSG
+385 STQSLVPGNVSG

-403 EPEPALRKAI
+403 EPEPTQKKAI
-413 EQHAEETKQA
+413 ERHTGETREA
-423 NVALKAAKKELRK
+423 NAALKAAKKELRK
-436 VEEATGKAGVYID
+436 AEGISGKTGVIVD
-449 DLEAEIIGDWMK
+449 DLQAEKIGDWMK
-461 STSNKNYFGD
+461 STSNKTYFGD

-504 TAGTNRAQ
+504 TTGTNRAQ
-512 KAPVTIEHA
+512 EAPVTIEHA
-521 NGPTTIRVNQ
+521 NGPTTIRINQ

-543 IGRFQFNAGKAVVS
+543 MGRFQFNAGKAVVS
-557 VSNENTSD
+557 VSNANTRD
-565 VVIADAVVFV
+565 VVVADAVVFV

-583 SVPDLRLAKLRG
+583 SVPGQRLAKLRG
-595 EVDRLVKRAD
+595 EVDRLVMRVD

-613 DLPKAMSVQDEK
+613 NLPKAMSVQDEK

-648 FLQVASKRKTVA
+648 FLQAASKTKTVA

-666 GKSGRLELAEW
+666 GRSGRLELAEW

-717 SHAALLDWLAH
+717 SHAVLLDWLAH

-750 RLSSTGETTGWASDP
+750 RLASTGESVGGVADP

-808 YDWGYEF
+808 YDFGYEF

-830 LLEVMEAFDVA
+830 LLEGLEAFDVA

-876 ERIIRSGVSDAE
+876 ERISRNGVTDAE
-888 RVRLVYRLA
+888 RVRLAYRLS
-897 LGREPSAVE
+897 LGREPSAIE
-906 ADVVMKFIEESK
+906 ADVVMKFIGKSK
-918 TGQKSRAWSALVHS
+918 IGQKSRTWSALAHS
-932 LFGSVD
+932 LFSSVD